1 MKRPKADQKRTYNQ
15 LCPLARSLDILG
27 ERWTLL
33 IVRNLLV
40 GPQRYT
46 DLLEGLPGIGTNL
59 LSARLKD
66 LEAEGIVARRTLPPP
81 AASIVY
87 ELTELGWGLQDPVL
101 ALGRWGMWT
110 LRKKASNPEFR
121 SLWAVAGLRFIFRAK
136 AAADVHETY
145 ELRIG
150 DEVFHARVDDGALD
164 VEHGEAQAPDLVM
177 SCDKET
183 WRAISSLS
191 LTPADAVVNGSL
203 KIEGSPAALAHF
215 ARAFAAPSAE
225 MPAPRKRNAGH

>member
-1 MKRPKADQKRTYNQ
+1 MKRPKGDPKRTYNQ

-66 LEAEGIVARRTLPPP
+66 LETEGLVARRMLAPP

-87 ELTELGWGLQDPVL
+87 ELTELGWGLEEPVV

-110 LRKKASNPEFR
+110 LRKKAFNPEFR
-121 SLWAVAGLRFIFRAK
+121 SLWAVGGLRAVFRPN
-136 AAADVHETY
+136 AATGVHETY

-150 DEVFHARVDDGALD
+150 DEVFHARVDDSAL
-164 VEHGEAQAPDLVM
+164 VIGHGEAQAPDLVM
-177 SCDKET
+177 SCDEDT
-183 WRAISSLS
+183 WRAISSLEI
-191 LTPADAVVNGSL
+191 TPADAAANGRL
-203 KIEGSPAALAHF
+203 RFDGSPAALAHF
-215 ARAFAAPSAE
+215 ARVFAAPTAE
-225 MPAPRKRNAGH
+225 PRASRKPNAGR